1 MHKLL
6 FAVDRRSPT
15 ARIASGIAVVVAAA
29 MSAAALVVGSRLVTT
44 EAHLGLQEGSSAI
57 AEGDPGE
64 SAAITSVRQAL
75 LSGHYDVL
83 QKRWSA
89 APLSERV
96 EFGQKVLG
104 QGGTVAVA
112 SPLIRDLWTTPLP
125 DNGPDWRPVAL
136 RTLYL
141 AYARMRVDGQLC
153 RDDSGPGRRL
163 QGLAM
168 EFEPVIRY
176 GQTLPRPIRQALVAD
191 ALDGEAA
198 TAFTRSADPFVC
210 SGGWSSGGRHL
221 PADVVVPA
229 QAKIRAGLSAELG
242 VPPDPA
248 PLPAEKPRP

>member
-6 FAVDRRSPT
+6 FAVDQRSRT
-15 ARIASGIAVVVAAA
+15 ARVASAVAVVVAAA
-29 MSAAALVVGSRLVTT
+29 TSAAALVVGLRLATSET
-44 EAHLGLQEGSSAI
+44 PPPMHEGSSAI
-57 AEGDPGE
+57 TEGSPGE

-75 LSGHYDVL
+75 QSGRYDVL
-83 QKRWSA
+83 QKRWNT

-96 EFGQKVLG
+96 EFGQKALG

-112 SPLIRDLWTTPLP
+112 SPLIRDLWMTPVP
-125 DNGPDWRPVAL
+125 DTGPDWRPLAL

-163 QGLAM
+163 QGLAL

-176 GQTLPRPIRQALVAD
+176 GETLPRPIRQALVAD

-198 TAFTRSADPFVC
+198 TAFTRPADPFVC
-210 SGGWSSGGRHL
+210 SGGQSSGGRHL
-221 PADVVVPA
+221 TADVVVPA

-248 PLPAEKPRP
+248 ALPADEPRP